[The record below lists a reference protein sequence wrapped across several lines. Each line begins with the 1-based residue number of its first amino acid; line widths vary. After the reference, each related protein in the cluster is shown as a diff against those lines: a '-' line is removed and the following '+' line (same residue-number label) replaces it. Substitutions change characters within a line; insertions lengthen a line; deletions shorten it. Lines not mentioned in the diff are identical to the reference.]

1 MLPLDPHLFQLYLV
15 AAAVLVLIPGPD
27 TLLVLG
33 RSLFEGR
40 RAGWVTAMGTMT
52 GNVLHAALAAAGV
65 SALVAASPAL
75 FDGLRLAGAAYLA
88 WLGLKSLREAR
99 RAWRSGDGDAAAV
112 PPLPPA
118 GARRAFAHAFV
129 TNLLNAKVI
138 LFYLAF
144 VPQFV
149 APALGSVALQTFALG
164 LVLTLMGWLY
174 HLALAA
180 LAAGAARRVAASR
193 RFRAAVEGAAG
204 LLFLGFAVRLFLTER
219 RFA

>member
-1 MLPLDPHLFQLYLV
+1 MPIDPHLFQLYLV
-15 AAAVLVLIPGPD
+15 AAVILVLIPGPD
-27 TLLVLG
+27 SLLVLG
-33 RSLFEGR
+33 RSLFDGR
-40 RAGWVTAMGTMT
+40 RAGWITAMGTMT
-52 GNVLHAALAAAGV
+52 GNVLHASLAAAGV

-88 WLGLKSLREAR
+88 WLGLRSLREAHR
-99 RAWRSGDGDAAAV
+99 TWRSNGDAA
-112 PPLPPA
+112 LPAPSPA
-118 GARRAFAHAFV
+118 GARRAFTHAFV

-149 APALGSVALQTFALG
+149 APALGSVALQTFILG
-164 LVLTLMGWLY
+164 IVLTLMGWLY

-180 LAAGAARRVAASR
+180 LAAGAAHRVARSR
-193 RFRAAVEGAAG
+193 RFRAALDGVAG

-219 RFA
+219 RLA